1 MYLSRR
7 NYGICLLALALILS
21 LVGAGWAQTATPTAS
36 EPAKPYRQAVSLLE
50 QAEQQLTAEN
60 LSVALS
66 LVKQSNAIFTLLQK
80 ESAAKLAERELSAKE
95 SEQLAINQKLGEEAQ
110 AKADG
115 FLPTATAKKKQAEEL
130 RAKGQAEAG
139 DAAERESREQYLQV
153 QKFLHQVGNLCPAQ
167 SADNLPVPGAL
178 RPVSE
183 PPRAAPPPGPG
194 LELETIIAPKSDF

>member
-1 MYLSRR
+1 MYLFRR
-7 NYGICLLALALILS
+7 NYAICLMVLSLILS

-36 EPAKPYRQAVSLLE
+36 EPAKNYGQAVSLLD

-80 ESAAKLAERELSAKE
+80 DSAAKLAEREISAKE

-153 QKFLHQVGNLCPAQ
+153 QKFSIK
-167 SADNLPVPGAL
+167 SAIYAL
-178 RPVSE
+178 RNQQIIF
-183 PPRAAPPPGPG
+183 RFLAP
-194 LELETIIAPKSDF
+194 

>member
-1 MYLSRR
+1 MYLFRR
-7 NYGICLLALALILS
+7 NYAICLMVLSLILS

-36 EPAKPYRQAVSLLE
+36 EPAKNYGQAVSLLD

-66 LVKQSNAIFTLLQK
+66 LVKQSNALFTLLQK
-80 ESAAKLAERELSAKE
+80 DSAAKLAEREISAKE

-139 DAAERESREQYLQV
+139 DAAERESREQFLQV
-153 QKFLHQVGNLCPAQ
+153 QKFSIK
-167 SADNLPVPGAL
+167 SAIYAL
-178 RPVSE
+178 RNQQIIF
-183 PPRAAPPPGPG
+183 RFLAP
-194 LELETIIAPKSDF
+194 